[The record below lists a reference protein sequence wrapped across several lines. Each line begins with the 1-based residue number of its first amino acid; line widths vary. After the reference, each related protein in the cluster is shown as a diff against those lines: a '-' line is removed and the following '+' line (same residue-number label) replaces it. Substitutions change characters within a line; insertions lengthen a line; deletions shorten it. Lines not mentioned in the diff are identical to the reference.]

1 MVTHAEA
8 ESRVKLIFWIHFA
21 VYILAITGMS
31 VLNYLQTPDKY
42 WAAWVAFGWGA
53 GVALHGGLIY
63 FSQTRERAIKR
74 TIARMNRR
82 AAG

>member
-8 ESRVKLIFWIHFA
+8 EARVKLLFWIHFA

-31 VLNYLQTPDKY
+31 VLNYMQTPHKY
-42 WAAWVAFGWGA
+42 WAVWVAFGWGC
-53 GVALHGGLIY
+53 GVALHGALIY
-63 FSQTRERAIKR
+63 FSQTRERAITR

-82 AAG
+82 AEG